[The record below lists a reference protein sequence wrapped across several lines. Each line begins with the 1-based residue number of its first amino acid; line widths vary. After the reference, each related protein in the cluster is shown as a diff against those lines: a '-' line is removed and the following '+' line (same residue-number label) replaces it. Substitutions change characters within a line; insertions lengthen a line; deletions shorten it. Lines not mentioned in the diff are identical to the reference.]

1 MAYGKA
7 IELFL
12 VDGDANGLI
21 TAELSNWNGKAIK
34 IPRTDVKDCMAQ
46 FVREI
51 ARKLCMAIIC
61 AALLVC
67 GGIIHSAEP
76 LVGGISWYSL
86 ICFLLSAALSA
97 WEFWWKG
104 RNQE

>member
-34 IPRTDVKDCMAQ
+34 IPRTDVKDCNRQDITETGVYFLFSKRMM
-46 FVREI
+46 VLI
-51 ARKLCMAIIC
+51 ACILAKPKMC
-61 AALLVC
+61 
-67 GGIIHSAEP
+67 
-76 LVGGISWYSL
+76 
-86 ICFLLSAALSA
+86 
-97 WEFWWKG
+97 
-104 RNQE
+104 RNV